1 MSVPRTE
8 SWRVQNTSELGRALA
23 RARAKRG
30 VSQEALAAKLQMDRA
45 YLSRMEG
52 GLATEQ
58 LKRTFAV
65 LRELGMELVVK
76 DRIRD

>member
-1 MSVPRTE
+1 M
-8 SWRVQNTSELGRALA
+8 QNTSELGRALA